1 MIIIT
6 EEQRERA
13 SKYITLTGDNEVDE
27 VLIAQLE
34 LSRQLVEKKKA
45 NDNISMTLTQA
56 WQYNLIA
63 SFSMGAL
70 QHFLKLRL
78 KQDAHW
84 DIQELA
90 QKLYKAIPEEHKY
103 LFEHCIKEPT
113 EVSISKEEYDK
124 LLEFKF
130 MYESCSK

>member
-45 NDNISMTLTQA
+45 NDSISMTLTQA
-56 WQYNLIA
+56 WQYNLTC
-63 SFSMGAL
+63 SMSLTAV
-70 QHFLKLRL
+70 QHFLALRT
-78 KQDAHW
+78 KTDAHW

-90 QKLYKAIPEEHKY
+90 HKIYEAIPEEHKFLFTDY
-103 LFEHCIKEPT
+103 LKET
-113 EVSISKEEYDK
+113 K
-124 LLEFKF
+124 
-130 MYESCSK
+130 

>member
-45 NDNISMTLTQA
+45 NDSISMTLTQA
-56 WQYNLIA
+56 WQYNL
-63 SFSMGAL
+63 SCSMSLTAV
-70 QHFLKLRL
+70 QHFLALRL
-78 KQDAHW
+78 KKDAHW
-84 DIQELA
+84 DIRDLA
-90 QKLYKAIPEEHKY
+90 NNILESIPKDHLYLYSDYIS
-103 LFEHCIKEPT
+103 EPGGAA
-113 EVSISKEEYDK
+113 
-124 LLEFKF
+124 
-130 MYESCSK
+130 